1 MSFAEFKIKTR
12 ADVVKMQSSLLKQE
26 SADKRFIAL
35 ELADN
40 MVDAGETGEI
50 LINDIQIINRIDSKT
65 KIDEIREVVGKA
77 AFFKKNGITD
87 RVNGSTDNKTDLGG
101 KGLLSILHCGWDL
114 DVQELS
120 AGVCITATRCSS

>member
-50 LINDIQIINRIDSKT
+50 LINDIQIINRIDSK
-65 KIDEIREVVGKA
+65 
-77 AFFKKNGITD
+77 N
-87 RVNGSTDNKTDLGG
+87 
-101 KGLLSILHCGWDL
+101 
-114 DVQELS
+114 
-120 AGVCITATRCSS
+120 